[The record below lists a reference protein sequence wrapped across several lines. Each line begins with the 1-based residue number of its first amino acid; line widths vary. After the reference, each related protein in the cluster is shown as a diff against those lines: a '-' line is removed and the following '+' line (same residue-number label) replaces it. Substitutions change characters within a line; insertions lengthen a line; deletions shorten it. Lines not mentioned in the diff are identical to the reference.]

1 MVVVQLCLKPLPS
14 LLQDMLVCV
23 EPAVLFWE
31 ILLFV
36 LDIKYLKLPFWCMYV
51 LAGERK
57 SCLNGFFSPPLCFF
71 PTVLALQHCLDKQF
85 YKKKLFLLL
94 LMQLF
99 LVALGYELLKMKP
112 PPYADFWSFFKKSSY
127 SSNLCGFVPPFLLCA
142 CCLAQSCAG
151 VWFFFPFPVLWATAL
166 VVTGHCLYVV
176 TALPW

>member
-1 MVVVQLCLKPLPS
+1 MVVVQLCLKPLLS

-57 SCLNGFFSPPLCFF
+57 SCLNGFFSPPFVFSLLCL
-71 PTVLALQHCLDKQF
+71 PSSTAWISNST
-85 YKKKLFLLL
+85 KKLFLLL

>member
-57 SCLNGFFSPPLCFF
+57 SCLNGFFPPLCF
-71 PTVLALQHCLDKQF
+71 PLLCLPSSTVWISNST
-85 YKKKLFLLL
+85 KKLFLLL

>member
-1 MVVVQLCLKPLPS
+1 MVVVQLRLKPLPS

-57 SCLNGFFSPPLCFF
+57 SCLNGFFSPPLFS

-85 YKKKLFLLL
+85 YKKAFSFAPDAAFLGGSGL
-94 LMQLF
+94 
-99 LVALGYELLKMKP
+99 
-112 PPYADFWSFFKKSSY
+112 
-127 SSNLCGFVPPFLLCA
+127 
-142 CCLAQSCAG
+142 
-151 VWFFFPFPVLWATAL
+151 
-166 VVTGHCLYVV
+166 
-176 TALPW
+176 